1 MRVLS
6 VTQLPFCRPAPRRGR
21 CLADTPKASGFFNT
35 RESALTSETTGH
47 IVISMAR
54 ANVRERLVTAGLD
67 TLYRRGFNGCGVEDI
82 TRAAG
87 VPKGSFY
94 NYFESKEALGIE
106 VLERFW
112 QSGGPRLKILRDHTL
127 PPVERLR
134 RYFDSLA
141 DVLADWDHQTG
152 CMIGNFS
159 TELSNQSQAIRER
172 LSLILAEWTRAI
184 EACVR
189 EAQKARQTRTDLD
202 PATIATFLIN
212 AWEGTCSRTKV
223 DKDRKA
229 VEHFR
234 EIIFTTLFR

>member
-1 MRVLS
+1 L
-6 VTQLPFCRPAPRRGR
+6 T
-21 CLADTPKASGFFNT
+21 
-35 RESALTSETTGH
+35 TSETTGH
-47 IVISMAR
+47 IVIWMAR
-54 ANVRERLVTAGLD
+54 ANVREKLVTAGLD

-159 TELSNQSQAIRER
+159 TELSNQSRAIRER
-172 LSLILAEWTRAI
+172 LSLILTEWTRAI

-189 EAQKARQTRTDLD
+189 EAQKAEQTRTDLD

-234 EIIFTTLFR
+234 EIVFTTLFR

>member
-1 MRVLS
+1 M
-6 VTQLPFCRPAPRRGR
+6 TRP
-21 CLADTPKASGFFNT
+21 
-35 RESALTSETTGH
+35 
-47 IVISMAR
+47 
-54 ANVRERLVTAGLD
+54 NVREKLVSAGLD

-94 NYFESKEALGIE
+94 NHFESKEALGIE

-112 QSGGPRLKILRDHTL
+112 RSGGPRLKILRDQTL

-141 DVLADWDHQTG
+141 DVLAGWDYQTG

-159 TELSNQSQAIRER
+159 TELANQSRATRDR

-184 EACVR
+184 EDCVR
-189 EAQKARQTRTDLD
+189 EAQKAGGTRADLD

-223 DKDRKA
+223 DKDSKA

-234 EIIFTTLFR
+234 EIVFTTVFR